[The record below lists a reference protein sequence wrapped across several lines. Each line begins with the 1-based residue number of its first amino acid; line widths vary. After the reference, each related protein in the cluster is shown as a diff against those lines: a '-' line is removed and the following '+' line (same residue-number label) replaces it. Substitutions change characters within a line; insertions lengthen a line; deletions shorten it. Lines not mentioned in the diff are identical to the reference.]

1 MMTHPRCDGASDD
14 LVVRGLSVLEVFKLG
29 FGGEDVLEEPIEEL
43 AVTATVNMLARVG
56 GMS

>member
-14 LVVRGLSVLEVFKLG
+14 LVVRGLCVPEVFKLG
-29 FGGEDVLEEPIEEL
+29 FGGEDVLEEPIKEL

>member
-1 MMTHPRCDGASDD
+1 MMTYPGCDGASDN
-14 LVVRGLSVLEVFKLG
+14 LVVRGLGVLEVFKLG
-29 FGGEDVLEEPIEEL
+29 FCGEDVLEEPIEEL